1 MVNDVHLK
9 LFPAQLK
16 TWSMAIN
23 EASAN
28 VETPPEG
35 LAKTLMPAKSKTTNP
50 FKDPRPTA
58 APPPIQ
64 PIHPMF
70 PPHYQFYNP
79 HGAINAFPPALPM
92 HPQIPEAYH
101 TSVPVPRAI
110 EPATSSPPSDT
121 DLSVDKLAQ
130 YIQWLMQTYPTKA
143 EQLQQCLRT
152 LQAQDIVYGT
162 LKDITEDLY
171 STLGINHGIRMLLT
185 SNQRKWQRAKDKG
198 RA

>member
-1 MVNDVHLK
+1 VINDVHLK

-23 EASAN
+23 EASAD

-50 FKDPRPTA
+50 FKGPRPTA

-101 TSVPVPRAI
+101 TSVLVTRAI
-110 EPATSSPPSDT
+110 ELATSSPLSDT

-130 YIQWLMQTYPTKA
+130 YIQWLMQTYPMKT
-143 EQLQQCLRT
+143 EQL
-152 LQAQDIVYGT
+152 
-162 LKDITEDLY
+162 
-171 STLGINHGIRMLLT
+171 
-185 SNQRKWQRAKDKG
+185 
-198 RA
+198 